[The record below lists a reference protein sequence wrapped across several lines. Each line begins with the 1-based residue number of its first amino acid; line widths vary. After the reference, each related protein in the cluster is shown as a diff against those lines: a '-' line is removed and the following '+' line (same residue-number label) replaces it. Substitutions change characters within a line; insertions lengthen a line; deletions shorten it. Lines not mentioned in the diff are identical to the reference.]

1 MRLMLALSLFALPA
15 QAFDL
20 GFPVDCT
27 LGETCFIQQFSDH
40 DPGPA
45 ATDFTCGTLAYDGHD
60 GTDFA
65 LPSLAAMEAGVNVLA
80 AAEGVVLGVR
90 DGMADVL
97 VTDANRPEIAG
108 RECGNGVV
116 LGHPGGWQTQ
126 YCHMKQGSLNV
137 GKGETVEQGQILGQV
152 GLSGE
157 TQFPHVHL
165 SVRRGDKKIDPF
177 APEDQARC
185 GAAQATLW
193 EEPITYQAGGI
204 IAAGYAD
211 HLPEFEAI
219 KAGMTVPDALL
230 PDASAMVAWAYVF
243 GAQAGDELHHATTTA
258 EGDMLIDFFPL
269 EKTQAQLYRA
279 FGKKLSAG
287 GWPPGTYTT
296 VFTLMRDGVEIDS
309 ATATV
314 TVLP

>member
-1 MRLMLALSLFALPA
+1 MRFVIAFTLLALPA
-15 QAFDL
+15 KAFDL
-20 GFPVDCT
+20 GFPLDCT
-27 LGETCFIQQFSDH
+27 LGETCFIQQFTDH
-40 DPGPA
+40 DAG
-45 ATDFTCGTLAYDGHD
+45 ATAKDFTCGTLAYDGHD

-65 LPSLAAMEAGVNVLA
+65 LPSLKAMTEGVNVLA

-90 DGMADVL
+90 DGMADVAA
-97 VTDANRPEIAG
+97 TDENRANIAG
-108 RECGNGVV
+108 RECGNGLV
-116 LGHPGGWQTQ
+116 LGHPDGWQTQ
-126 YCHMKQGSLNV
+126 YCHLKQGSLNV
-137 GKGETVEQGQILGQV
+137 TKGETVEQGQILGQV
-152 GLSGE
+152 GMSGE
-157 TQFPHVHL
+157 AQFPHVHL

-177 APEDQARC
+177 APEDQATC
-185 GAAQATLW
+185 GATQTSLW
-193 EEPITYQAGGI
+193 EEPFPYQPGGI

-219 KAGMTVPDALL
+219 TAGMDVPSQLPADAL
-230 PDASAMVAWAYVF
+230 AMVAWAHVF

-279 FGKKLSAG
+279 YGKKRTMS

-296 VFTLMRDGVEIDS
+296 VFTLMRGGVEIDS

-314 TVLP
+314 TVQP